1 MCFQRLGGFIPESKA
16 TGGWKVKAKDL
27 VNLFALTALP
37 DRYTKFKRDR
47 RVCRLFKAHS
57 SIM

>member
-1 MCFQRLGGFIPESKA
+1 MCFQRLGGFIPEREA

>member
-1 MCFQRLGGFIPESKA
+1 MCFQRLGGFIPEREA
-16 TGGWKVKAKDL
+16 TGCSKVKAKDL
-27 VNLFALTALP
+27 VNLFALPAGP

-47 RVCRLFKAHS
+47 RVCKLFWTHS